1 MQIQP
6 IITGVKYVLQKQSEP
21 SVNPVPQVSPLKS
34 WRYFQNHLGCSKI
47 LGISPGFL
55 EDSQRISEN
64 ALLLEIVRKEF
75 QQVTGVFL
83 VIIMDVG
90 EEVVQP
96 LAHINLRQFAA
107 LW

>member
-1 MQIQP
+1 M
-6 IITGVKYVLQKQSEP
+6 
-21 SVNPVPQVSPLKS
+21 
-34 WRYFQNHLGCSKI
+34 
-47 LGISPGFL
+47 
-55 EDSQRISEN
+55 SEN

-75 QQVTGVFL
+75 QQAMGVVL

-107 LW
+107 LRREKVSDQTKKLLVSAKNLW

>member
-1 MQIQP
+1 M
-6 IITGVKYVLQKQSEP
+6 
-21 SVNPVPQVSPLKS
+21 
-34 WRYFQNHLGCSKI
+34 
-47 LGISPGFL
+47 
-55 EDSQRISEN
+55 SEN

>member
-1 MQIQP
+1 M
-6 IITGVKYVLQKQSEP
+6 
-21 SVNPVPQVSPLKS
+21 
-34 WRYFQNHLGCSKI
+34 
-47 LGISPGFL
+47 
-55 EDSQRISEN
+55 EDSQRMSEN
-64 ALLLEIVRKEF
+64 ALLLKIVRKVF

-107 LW
+107 LRQKKVSNQTKKTEKMTNFESPLE

>member
-1 MQIQP
+1 M
-6 IITGVKYVLQKQSEP
+6 
-21 SVNPVPQVSPLKS
+21 
-34 WRYFQNHLGCSKI
+34 
-47 LGISPGFL
+47 
-55 EDSQRISEN
+55 EDSQRMSEN
-64 ALLLEIVRKEF
+64 ALLLKIVRKVF

-107 LW
+107 LRQKKVSNQTKKTEKMTNSESPLE

>member
-1 MQIQP
+1 M
-6 IITGVKYVLQKQSEP
+6 VV
-21 SVNPVPQVSPLKS
+21 
-34 WRYFQNHLGCSKI
+34 RSKI

-55 EDSQRISEN
+55 EDSQRMSEN
-64 ALLLEIVRKEF
+64 ALLLKIVRKVF

-107 LW
+107 LWQKKYQIKLKNGEND

>member
-1 MQIQP
+1 M
-6 IITGVKYVLQKQSEP
+6 VV
-21 SVNPVPQVSPLKS
+21 
-34 WRYFQNHLGCSKI
+34 RSKI
-47 LGISPGFL
+47 LGISPEFL
-55 EDSQRISEN
+55 EDSQRMSEN
-64 ALLLEIVRKEF
+64 ALLLKIVRKVF

-107 LW
+107 LWQKKYQIKLKNGEND

>member
-1 MQIQP
+1 M
-6 IITGVKYVLQKQSEP
+6 
-21 SVNPVPQVSPLKS
+21 
-34 WRYFQNHLGCSKI
+34 
-47 LGISPGFL
+47 
-55 EDSQRISEN
+55 SEN
-64 ALLLEIVRKEF
+64 ALLLKIVRKVF

-107 LW
+107 LRQKKYQIKLKNGEND

>member
-1 MQIQP
+1 MA
-6 IITGVKYVLQKQSEP
+6 
-21 SVNPVPQVSPLKS
+21 
-34 WRYFQNHLGCSKI
+34 
-47 LGISPGFL
+47 
-55 EDSQRISEN
+55 EN

-107 LW
+107 PRQKKSIKSN